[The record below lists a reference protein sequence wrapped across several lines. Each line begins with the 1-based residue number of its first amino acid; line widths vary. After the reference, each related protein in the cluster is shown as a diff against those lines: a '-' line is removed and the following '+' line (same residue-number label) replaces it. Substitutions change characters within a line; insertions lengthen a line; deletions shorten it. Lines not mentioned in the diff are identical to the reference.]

1 MNKASE
7 QHAKHELQAACF
19 TLHEIVLYLD
29 THPDCRKAMQMYRNA
44 RKKYLD
50 LYAQYETQYGP
61 LTANGVTGDHWTW
74 GEQAWPWHGGNDH
87 VDV

>member
-1 MNKASE
+1 M
-7 QHAKHELQAACF
+7 
-19 TLHEIVLYLD
+19 YLD

-50 LYAQYETQYGP
+50 LYAQYETHYGP

-74 GEQAWPWHGGNDH
+74 GEQAWPWQGGNDH